1 MWLDS
6 ILESASE
13 LESPKQFW
21 YWSSLCALSAVL
33 KDNVFLDQHAFL
45 TYPNIYVILIAK
57 SGLRKGAPV
66 AMAQDLVRRA
76 GNTRVIEG
84 RGSIQGIIKE
94 LSTVANNG
102 SGKSITDSCGFICN
116 DEFAASLVDDKA
128 AMTLLTTLYDRNY
141 HDGPWNNT
149 LKSGKE
155 KLKKPTVTLLSASNQ
170 TLLRELVTHRE
181 IKGGFVGRT
190 FFVIGNKKNAINALT
205 RPLKKKLDREK
216 IACYLVEA
224 SKLRGG
230 FDWND
235 EAREAYESWYQLISE
250 TDSEDDTGTTER
262 IGAHVL
268 KVAMLLHIARE
279 LTLILEPQDIEAS
292 LEACSPFIS
301 AAATVT
307 IGQGTSK
314 PALEGAEI
322 LKELIYAKKLARKD
336 ILKKHW
342 ANISAMEL
350 DQIMDTFLQAGY
362 VKDGIEHGI
371 KYYYIADKILEQYL
385 EYKGVKEQ

>member
-21 YWSSLCALSAVL
+21 YWSALCALSAVL
-33 KDNVFLDQHAFL
+33 KDSVYLDQHAVL

-66 AMAQDLVRRA
+66 ALAQDLVRRA

-84 RGSIQGIIKE
+84 RGSIQGIVKE
-94 LSTVANNG
+94 LSIVANNG
-102 SGKSITDSCGFICN
+102 SGKTITDSCGFFCN
-116 DEFAASLVDDKA
+116 DEFAASLVEDKA

-155 KLKKPTVTLLSASNQ
+155 TLLK
-170 TLLRELVTHRE
+170 ELITHRE

-190 FFVIGNKKNAINALT
+190 FFVLGNRKNTINALT
-205 RPLKKKLDREK
+205 RPLKNKLDREK
-216 IACYLVEA
+216 MACYLIEA

-230 FDWND
+230 FDWNE
-235 EAREAYESWYQLISE
+235 EAREIYEGWYQSVSE
-250 TDSEDDTGTTER
+250 KDSGDDDTGTTER

-268 KVAMLLHIARE
+268 KVAMLLHVARE
-279 LTLILEPQDIEAS
+279 LTLILEPKDIEDA

-301 AAATVT
+301 SAATVT
-307 IGQGTSK
+307 IGHGTSK

-322 LKELIYAKKLARKD
+322 LKEIIYAKRVARKD
-336 ILKKHW
+336 ILKRHW
-342 ANISAMEL
+342 ANITAVEL
-350 DQIMDTFLQAGY
+350 DSIMDTFIQAGY
-362 VKDGIEHGI
+362 VIEGMENNV
-371 KYYYIADKILEQYL
+371 KYYYIADKILEAYMEHKRQ
-385 EYKGVKEQ
+385 